1 MPFLAIVG
9 LWTALAST
17 PYQSEK
23 SREIQD
29 RDSRVESAWIEF
41 NKFLNP
47 EKGSFENTPDGLR
60 IEAAAKTDFFNDVD
74 ETTIIGNAPAALTAI
89 DNTRSF
95 TFTVRVQPTLAA
107 TYDAGAVL
115 IWLDARNWLKV
126 AMERDERGVT
136 RIVTVRTVGTSDDNN
151 HEPVRS
157 PSVFVK
163 ISSDTKSIGVYFS
176 EDGKR
181 WQLARVFRND
191 YPAEISIGL
200 SSQSPTGAGNRTT
213 FTDTKLTDQSVRD
226 FRSGE

>member
-1 MPFLAIVG
+1 MTLLAIVG

-17 PYQSEK
+17 HYQPEI
-23 SREIQD
+23 SRGVQD
-29 RDSRVESAWIEF
+29 RESRMELAGIEF
-41 NKFLNP
+41 SGVLNP
-47 EKGSFENTPDGLR
+47 EKGSFEKTADGLR
-60 IEAAAKTDFFNDVD
+60 IEAAAKTDFFNEVD
-74 ETTIIGNAPAALTAI
+74 QTTIIGTAPAALTAI
-89 DNTRSF
+89 DNTRPF
-95 TFTVRVQPTLAA
+95 TFTVRVEPTLAA

-157 PSVFVK
+157 RSVFIK

-176 EDGKR
+176 ENGKR

-191 YPAEISIGL
+191 YPDTIRIGL
-200 SSQSPTGAGNRTT
+200 SSQSPTGTGNRTT
-213 FTDTKLTDQSVRD
+213 FSGISLINQSVRD